1 MVGWAACHPYLS
13 CSVNKIDVCKK
24 RNLLFQDIKGIK
36 LIIGLWIAACLG
48 FAIYVTISSEPY
60 YYFIS
65 FMIGLNACQ
74 CTKIWGEPEEELEEA
89 AA

>member
-1 MVGWAACHPYLS
+1 MFVKS
-13 CSVNKIDVCKK
+13 EI
-24 RNLLFQDIKGIK
+24 LLFQDIKGIK
-36 LIIGLWIAACLG
+36 LIIGLWIVACLG

-65 FMIGLNACQ
+65 FMIGLSACQ